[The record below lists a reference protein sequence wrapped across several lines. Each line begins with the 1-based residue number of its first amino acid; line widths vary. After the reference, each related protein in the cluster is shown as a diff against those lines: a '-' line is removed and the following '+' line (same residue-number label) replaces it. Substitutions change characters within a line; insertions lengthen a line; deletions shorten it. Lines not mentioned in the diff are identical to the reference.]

1 MLTHAGA
8 AWPVRAFEVVII
20 MCVVSTPFRMKK
32 SSRWQ
37 QIDSRSVA

>member
-8 AWPVRAFEVVII
+8 ARPVGAFGVVII

-32 SSRWQ
+32 SFRWQ